1 MSDKTVIFMVEDET
15 SVLAANRRMLA
26 RRGYQVDQAACA
38 SEAYSYLEQH
48 TPDLMILDIMLP
60 DGSGY
65 DICRSFRE
73 KSDNPVLF
81 LTGKDAVADK
91 IEGLARGGDY
101 YLTKPYNFA
110 ELLAVV
116 NRLLEREEKRCQK
129 EEHMSLLQQGPLEL
143 DLKKNLAT
151 LHGEPLAL
159 TAKELGLLSVF
170 MQNEG
175 RELSAE
181 ELYAQV
187 WNTDS
192 AHDTRTIRKHI
203 MNLRAKIMAGETDE
217 YDIVTAYGKG
227 YTFRCN

>member
-1 MSDKTVIFMVEDET
+1 MSDKTMIFMVEDET

-65 DICRSFRE
+65 DICRSFRK

-81 LTGKDAVADK
+81 LTGKDAVSDK
-91 IEGLARGGDY
+91 IEGLSLGGDY

-129 EEHMSLLQQGPLEL
+129 EEHMSVLHQGPLEL
-143 DLKKNLAT
+143 DLKKNLVT
-151 LHGEPLAL
+151 LHGDPVPL
-159 TAKELGLLSVF
+159 TTKELGLLSVF

-203 MNLRAKIMAGETDE
+203 MNLRTKIQAGESDE

-227 YTFRCN
+227 YTFQCH